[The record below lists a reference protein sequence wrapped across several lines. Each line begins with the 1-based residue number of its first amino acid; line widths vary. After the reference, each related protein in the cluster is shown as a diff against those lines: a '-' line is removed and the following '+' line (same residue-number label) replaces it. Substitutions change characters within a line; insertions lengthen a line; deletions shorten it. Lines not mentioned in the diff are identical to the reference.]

1 MSEHRT
7 YFYARVSSKDQNE
20 ERQLNQFE
28 EVFGIDRDADRD
40 RIVIDKESGKD
51 FNRMGYQHMKNQL
64 LRSGDTLVVI
74 SLDRLG
80 RNKQAIKEELEYFR
94 ANNIRVKIMDLPTT
108 MQEYEDNTTAAAIMD
123 MVNNILIEVMGTMAE
138 QERDNIKKR
147 QRQGI
152 DNARDKGVKMGRPKS
167 ERPENWA
174 EVTAEWTAKK
184 ISAVEAMKRTG
195 LKKNTFYTLAL
206 EDGLYESKSKKK

>member
-64 LRSGDTLVVI
+64 LRSGDTLVVT

-94 ANNIRVKIMDLPTT
+94 TNNIRVKIMDLPTT
-108 MQEYEDNTTAAAIMD
+108 LQEYEDNTTAAAIMD

-138 QERDNIKKR
+138 QERNNIKVR
-147 QRQGI
+147 QQQGI
-152 DNARDKGVKMGRPKS
+152 ENARDKGIKMGRPKL

-184 ISAVEAMKRTG
+184 ITAVEAMKRTG

-206 EDGLYESKSKKK
+206 EDGLYEPKVKK

>member
-1 MSEHRT
+1 
-7 YFYARVSSKDQNE
+7 
-20 ERQLNQFE
+20 
-28 EVFGIDRDADRD
+28 
-40 RIVIDKESGKD
+40 
-51 FNRMGYQHMKNQL
+51 
-64 LRSGDTLVVI
+64 
-74 SLDRLG
+74 
-80 RNKQAIKEELEYFR
+80 
-94 ANNIRVKIMDLPTT
+94 MDLPTT

>member
-28 EVFGIDRDADRD
+28 AVFGIDRDADRD

-64 LRSGDTLVVI
+64 LRSGDTLVVV

-80 RNKQAIKEELEYFR
+80 RNKKAIKEELEYFR

-138 QERDNIKKR
+138 QERNNIKKR
-147 QRQGI
+147 QEQGI
-152 DNARDKGVKMGRPKS
+152 ENAINKGVKMGRPKA
-167 ERPENWA
+167 ERPENWE

-195 LKKNTFYTLAL
+195 LKKNTFYSLAL
-206 EDGLYESKSKKK
+206 EDGLYESKSQKK

>member
-1 MSEHRT
+1 MNEHRT

-64 LRSGDTLVVI
+64 LRSGDTLVVT

-94 ANNIRVKIMDLPTT
+94 TNNIRVKIMDLPTT
-108 MQEYEDNTTAAAIMD
+108 LQEYEDNTTAAAIMD

-138 QERDNIKKR
+138 QERNNIKVR
-147 QRQGI
+147 QQQGI
-152 DNARDKGVKMGRPKS
+152 ENARDKGIKMGRPKL

-184 ISAVEAMKRTG
+184 ITAVEAMKRTG

-206 EDGLYESKSKKK
+206 EDGLYEPKK

>member
-20 ERQLNQFE
+20 ESQLNQFE

-123 MVNNILIEVMGTMAE
+123 MVNNILIEVMGTMAD

>member
-64 LRSGDTLVVI
+64 LRSGDTLVVT

-94 ANNIRVKIMDLPTT
+94 TNNIRVKIMDLPTT
-108 MQEYEDNTTAAAIMD
+108 LQEYEDNTTAAAIMD

-138 QERDNIKKR
+138 QERNNIKVR
-147 QRQGI
+147 QQQGI
-152 DNARDKGVKMGRPKS
+152 ENARDKGIKMGRPKL

-184 ISAVEAMKRTG
+184 ITAVEAMKRTG

-206 EDGLYESKSKKK
+206 EDGLYEPKK

>member
-64 LRSGDTLVVI
+64 LRSGDTLVVT

-94 ANNIRVKIMDLPTT
+94 TNNIRVKIMDLPTT
-108 MQEYEDNTTAAAIMD
+108 LQEYEDNTTAAAIMD

-138 QERDNIKKR
+138 QERNNIKVR
-147 QRQGI
+147 QQQGI
-152 DNARDKGVKMGRPKS
+152 ENARDKGIKMGRPKL
-167 ERPENWA
+167 ERPENWV

-184 ISAVEAMKRTG
+184 ITAVEAMKRTG

-206 EDGLYESKSKKK
+206 EDGLYEPKVKK

>member
-64 LRSGDTLVVI
+64 LRSGDTLVVT

-94 ANNIRVKIMDLPTT
+94 TNNIRVKIMDLPTT
-108 MQEYEDNTTAAAIMD
+108 LQEYEDNTTAAAIMD

-138 QERDNIKKR
+138 QERNNIKVR
-147 QRQGI
+147 QQQGI
-152 DNARDKGVKMGRPKS
+152 ENARDKGIKMGRPKL
-167 ERPENWA
+167 ERPENWV

-184 ISAVEAMKRTG
+184 ITAVEAMKRTG

-206 EDGLYESKSKKK
+206 EDGLYEPKK

>member
-195 LKKNTFYTLAL
+195 LKKNSFYTLAL

>member
-64 LRSGDTLVVI
+64 LRSGDTLVVT

-94 ANNIRVKIMDLPTT
+94 TNNIRVKIMDLPTT
-108 MQEYEDNTTAAAIMD
+108 LQE
-123 MVNNILIEVMGTMAE
+123 
-138 QERDNIKKR
+138 
-147 QRQGI
+147 
-152 DNARDKGVKMGRPKS
+152 
-167 ERPENWA
+167 
-174 EVTAEWTAKK
+174 
-184 ISAVEAMKRTG
+184 
-195 LKKNTFYTLAL
+195 
-206 EDGLYESKSKKK
+206 

>member
-64 LRSGDTLVVI
+64 LRSGDTLVVT

-94 ANNIRVKIMDLPTT
+94 TNNIRVKIMDLPTT
-108 MQEYEDNTTAAAIMD
+108 LQEYEDNTTAAAIMD

-138 QERDNIKKR
+138 QERNNIKVR
-147 QRQGI
+147 QQQGI
-152 DNARDKGVKMGRPKS
+152 ENARDKGIKMGRPKL
-167 ERPENWA
+167 ERPENWV

-184 ISAVEAMKRTG
+184 ITAVEAMKRTG
-195 LKKNTFYTLAL
+195 LKKNTYYTLAL
-206 EDGLYESKSKKK
+206 EDGLYEPKK

>member
-20 ERQLNQFE
+20 ERQLNQCE

-64 LRSGDTLVVI
+64 LRSGDTLVVT

-94 ANNIRVKIMDLPTT
+94 TNNIRVKIMDLPTT
-108 MQEYEDNTTAAAIMD
+108 LQEYEDNTTAAAIMD

-138 QERDNIKKR
+138 QERNNIKVR
-147 QRQGI
+147 QQQGI
-152 DNARDKGVKMGRPKS
+152 ENARDKGIKMGRPKL

-184 ISAVEAMKRTG
+184 ITAVEAMKRTG

-206 EDGLYESKSKKK
+206 EDGLYEPKK

>member
-1 MSEHRT
+1 MNEHRT

-64 LRSGDTLVVI
+64 LRSGDTLVVT

-94 ANNIRVKIMDLPTT
+94 TNNIRVKIMDLPTT
-108 MQEYEDNTTAAAIMD
+108 LQEYEDNTTAAAIMD

-138 QERDNIKKR
+138 QERNNIKVR
-147 QRQGI
+147 QQQGI
-152 DNARDKGVKMGRPKS
+152 ENARDKGIKMGRPKL

-184 ISAVEAMKRTG
+184 ITAVEAMKRTG

-206 EDGLYESKSKKK
+206 KDGLYEPKK